1 MIRKNY
7 TEMLGNK
14 FKWIYLQSKDNIFN
28 PKTLK
33 IKGFNGIIYK
43 SFVRLRFLY
52 KLNKRNYINLN
63 KLLKKDGVVIWKF
76 I

>member
-1 MIRKNY
+1 
-7 TEMLGNK
+7 MLGNK

-43 SFVRLRFLY
+43 SFIRLRFLY

>member
-1 MIRKNY
+1 
-7 TEMLGNK
+7 MLGNK

-63 KLLKKDGVVIWKF
+63 KL
-76 I
+76 